1 MFQKKK
7 KAPYVSRSMDS
18 AYLRIIPG
26 AAALCSGS
34 VTAVGT
40 DHTNSK
46 QFLLIHHHS
55 IFLCATKNGG
65 ETTFFTKP
73 HLAAQSTHRKNR
85 ESRTGRVKRFVLQ
98 YFQNKRPHAELNT
111 LGMRI

>member
-1 MFQKKK
+1 
-7 KAPYVSRSMDS
+7 MDS

-40 DHTNSK
+40 DHTHSK

-55 IFLCATKNGG
+55 IIVCATKNGG
-65 ETTFFTKP
+65 ETTFLTKP
-73 HLAAQSTHRKNR
+73 HLAAQSTQGEQGVTHRKGK
-85 ESRTGRVKRFVLQ
+85 EICITVFSK
-98 YFQNKRPHAELNT
+98 
-111 LGMRI
+111 